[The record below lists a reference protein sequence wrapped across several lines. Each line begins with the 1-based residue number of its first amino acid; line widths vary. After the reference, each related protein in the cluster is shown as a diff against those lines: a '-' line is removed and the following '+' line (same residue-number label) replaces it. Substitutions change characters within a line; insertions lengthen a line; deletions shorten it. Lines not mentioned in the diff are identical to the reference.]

1 MPLCV
6 SEAAFFENP
15 AWLKVGFELLQWLAT
30 FSRDYLLPKLKPS
43 FAVFEKK
50 MAEYADVVAVSAAI
64 LQRAGIPAIA
74 QSFWTEHSERAVL
87 HWTQRARGHGAR
99 EGPPQKGG
107 SRKVPIPMPGP
118 MVAGWPSSS

>member
-15 AWLKVGFELLQWLAT
+15 AWLAATVLAT
-30 FSRDYLLPKLKPS
+30 FGRYYLLPKLKPN

-50 MAEYADVVAVSAAI
+50 MAKYADVVAVSAAI

-74 QSFWTEHSERAVL
+74 LKIVEH
-87 HWTQRARGHGAR
+87 
-99 EGPPQKGG
+99 
-107 SRKVPIPMPGP
+107 
-118 MVAGWPSSS
+118 

>member
-50 MAEYADVVAVSAAI
+50 MAEYAAP
-64 LQRAGIPAIA
+64 RK
-74 QSFWTEHSERAVL
+74 
-87 HWTQRARGHGAR
+87 
-99 EGPPQKGG
+99 KGT
-107 SRKVPIPMPGP
+107 
-118 MVAGWPSSS
+118 W